1 MKGVKMYT
9 KRERQEFAEFL
20 KTPSIA
26 LSKRVEKYAASIEEA
41 EGFVKFSR
49 GVYSE
54 LYGKYGEFVSCDVK
68 ELVTRCFSV
77 VPNDIALDIG
87 ALRFIS
93 SAVSDFSY
101 MCYDRSIACRNAK
114 DEDGMKAYAIVSA
127 KATELAYDLRS
138 LLSDV
143 RELYA
148 RVKRLYVLKA
158 GLNLRSGLEG

>member
-1 MKGVKMYT
+1 MKAVKMYT

-26 LSKRVEKYAASIEEA
+26 VSKRVEQYAASIEEA

-54 LYGKYGEFVSCDVK
+54 LYGKYGEFVNCDVK

-77 VPNDIALDIG
+77 VTKDIALDIG

-93 SAVSDFSY
+93 STVSDFSY

-138 LLSDV
+138 FLSDV

-148 RVKRLYVLKA
+148 RVKRLHVLKA
-158 GLNLRSGLEG
+158 QLNLRSGFEG

>member
-9 KRERQEFAEFL
+9 KRERQEFSEFL
-20 KTPSIA
+20 KMPSVA
-26 LSKRVEKYAASIEEA
+26 VSKRVEKYSESVEDA

-49 GVYSE
+49 ELYSE
-54 LYGKYGEFVSCDVK
+54 MYAKYGAFVSCDVK
-68 ELVTRCFSV
+68 ELVTRCFAV
-77 VPNDIALDIG
+77 VPQDIAMDIAG
-87 ALRFIS
+87 LRFIS
-93 SAVSDFSY
+93 SAVGDFSY

-114 DEDGMKAYAIVSA
+114 DEEGMKAYAIVSA

-158 GLNLRSGLEG
+158 GLNLRSGLGE

>member
-26 LSKRVEKYAASIEEA
+26 VSKRVEQYAASIEEA

-49 GVYSE
+49 ELYSE
-54 LYGKYGEFVSCDVK
+54 LYGKYGEFVSCDAK
-68 ELVTRCFSV
+68 ELVTRCFAV
-77 VPNDIALDIG
+77 IPQDIAMDIAG
-87 ALRFIS
+87 LRFIS
-93 SAVSDFSY
+93 SAVGDFSY

-114 DEDGMKAYAIVSA
+114 DEEGMKAYAIVSA

-138 LLSDV
+138 LLLDV

-148 RVKRLYVLKA
+148 RVKRLYMLKA
-158 GLNLRSGLEG
+158 GLNLHSGFEG

>member
-1 MKGVKMYT
+1 MKGTKMYT
-9 KRERQEFAEFL
+9 KRERQEFSEFL

-26 LSKRVEKYAASIEEA
+26 VSKRVEKYAASIEEA

-54 LYGKYGEFVSCDVK
+54 LYGKYGEFVNCDVK

-77 VPNDIALDIG
+77 VTNDIALDIG
-87 ALRFIS
+87 ALRFIL

-114 DEDGMKAYAIVSA
+114 DEDGMKDYAIVSA
-127 KATELAYDLRS
+127 KATELANDLRS

-158 GLNLRSGLEG
+158 QLNLRSGFEG

>member
-1 MKGVKMYT
+1 MKVVKMYT

-26 LSKRVEKYAASIEEA
+26 VSKRVEQYAASIEEA

-54 LYGKYGEFVSCDVK
+54 LYGEFVNCDVK

-77 VPNDIALDIG
+77 VPKDIALDIG

-101 MCYDRSIACRNAK
+101 MCSDRSIVCRNAK
-114 DEDGMKAYAIVSA
+114 DDEGMKAYAIVSA

-158 GLNLRSGLEG
+158 QLNLSGGLEG

>member
-26 LSKRVEKYAASIEEA
+26 VSKRVEKYAASIEEA

-49 GVYSE
+49 ELYSE

-68 ELVTRCFSV
+68 ELVARCFAV
-77 VPNDIALDIG
+77 IPQDIAMDIAG
-87 ALRFIS
+87 LRFIS
-93 SAVSDFSY
+93 SAVGDFSY

-158 GLNLRSGLEG
+158 QLNLRSGFEG

>member
-1 MKGVKMYT
+1 MKVVKMYT

-26 LSKRVEKYAASIEEA
+26 VSKRVEKYAASIEEA

-49 GVYSE
+49 ELYSE

-68 ELVTRCFSV
+68 ELVTRCFAV
-77 VPNDIALDIG
+77 VPQDIAMDIAG
-87 ALRFIS
+87 LRFIS
-93 SAVSDFSY
+93 SAVGDFSY

-158 GLNLRSGLEG
+158 GLNLRSEFEG

>member
-1 MKGVKMYT
+1 MKVVKMYT

-26 LSKRVEKYAASIEEA
+26 VSKRVEQYAASIEEA

-54 LYGKYGEFVSCDVK
+54 LYGKYGEFVNCDVK
-68 ELVTRCFSV
+68 ELVTRCFSA
-77 VPNDIALDIG
+77 VPKDIALDIG

-101 MCYDRSIACRNAK
+101 MCSDRSIVCRNAK
-114 DEDGMKAYAIVSA
+114 DDEGMKAYAIVSA

-158 GLNLRSGLEG
+158 QLNLSGGLEG

>member
-20 KTPSIA
+20 KMPSIVM
-26 LSKRVEKYAASIEEA
+26 SKQVAKYATSVEEA

-49 GVYSE
+49 ELYSE
-54 LYGKYGEFVSCDVK
+54 MYEKYGKFVSCDAK

-77 VPNDIALDIG
+77 VPQDIALDISG
-87 ALRFIS
+87 LRLVS
-93 SAVSDFSY
+93 SAVGEFSY
-101 MCYDRSIACRNAK
+101 MCYDRSIACRSAK

-148 RVKRLYVLKA
+148 RVKRLCVLKA
-158 GLNLRSGLEG
+158 QLNLRSGLEG